1 MHNNTVNHINLAYG
15 VVGIILGIL
24 ISSSFGVGFSSR
36 ENSKAFNKMANM
48 HKMPDGSMMPNV
60 GMGMDNMMEGMMLG
74 IKDKKGDDF
83 DKAFLSEMI
92 VHHQGAVDMAKL
104 VLVNSK
110 KVELLKLANDIISAQ
125 NKEIEMMQGW
135 EKAWFK

>member
-1 MHNNTVNHINLAYG
+1 
-15 VVGIILGIL
+15 
-24 ISSSFGVGFSSR
+24 
-36 ENSKAFNKMANM
+36 M